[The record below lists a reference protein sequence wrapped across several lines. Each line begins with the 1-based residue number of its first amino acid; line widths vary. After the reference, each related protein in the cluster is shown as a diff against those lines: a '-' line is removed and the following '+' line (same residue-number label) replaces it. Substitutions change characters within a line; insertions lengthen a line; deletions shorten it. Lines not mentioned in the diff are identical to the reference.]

1 MAPEPL
7 VIVGAGGFGR
17 EAVEVVR
24 AINAAGPQRWD
35 LVGFLDDDAA
45 CWGTVVSGT
54 TIVGPVDHVADCP
67 DTRVVVC
74 TGNPRNYA
82 TKAAIVQ
89 RLEVLGA
96 GEVERLATLVH
107 PAAVLPASCR
117 VGEGSV
123 VMAGVVATADVTIGA
138 HVGLMPQ
145 VVLTHDDVLGDYVLV
160 GSGARLAGGVTVDTA
175 AYLGAGCLVR
185 EGVHVGAGALVGMGA
200 AVIRD
205 VPPAEVWAGVP
216 ARLIRTVDLPHE
228 VLLP

>member
-1 MAPEPL
+1 MAGEPL

-17 EAVEVVR
+17 ETAEVVR
-24 AINAAGPQRWD
+24 AINATGPSRWD

-45 CWGTVVSGT
+45 RWGSTVSGIR
-54 TIVGPVDHVADCP
+54 IVGPLDHLADHP

-74 TGNPRNYA
+74 TGNPRNYT
-82 TKAAIVQ
+82 TKAAIVR
-89 RLEVLGA
+89 RLEAIGA
-96 GEVERLATLVH
+96 AEPERFATLVH
-107 PAAVLPASCR
+107 PAAVLPDSCR
-117 VGEGSV
+117 VGQGSV
-123 VMAGVVATADVTIGA
+123 VMAGVVATADVTVGA

-145 VVLTHDDVLGDYVLV
+145 VVLTHDDVLGDFVLV
-160 GSGARLAGGVTVDTA
+160 GAGARLAGGVTVGTA

-216 ARLIRTVDLPHE
+216 ARFIRTVHPSLE
-228 VLLP
+228 VLRP